1 MILYYTISGDVMESI
16 SVLHIVIAKTW
27 GGGEQYVY
35 DVCKEMRR
43 KGIDVFV
50 IVDETN
56 EKFKKKFSEVSNV
69 LTANLYFAAGMFGVS
84 NIIKYIKN
92 FNISIVNC
100 HSGHAM
106 LMCMLIKM
114 LVNIKLVMFKHNTI
128 AAKNDIY
135 HNWQRKCTDAF
146 ICVSQLVYDLQIDTI
161 DNKYKDKYYLVYN
174 GIDLEKLNKHG
185 IVEKDKDNF
194 IIGYAGRIAK
204 DKGINILIKAFE
216 KVLLKHNDITLNLA
230 GSDEKEYLKIIQK
243 YVKNNKLENKIR
255 YLGHVDD
262 MEKFYKRLN
271 LFVLPSVVKESFGL
285 VLCEAIYCGIPVI
298 TTDSGAQYEIIKNDD
313 LGYVVKAGDV
323 DALAEKIEY
332 VYSNKN
338 GENRNIDI
346 LKKYIENNFSISIC
360 VDKILSVY
368 KNIRN

>member
-1 MILYYTISGDVMESI
+1 MSGDVMGSI

-69 LTANLYFAAGMFGVS
+69 LTANLYFAAGIFSVS
-84 NIIKYIKN
+84 KIIKYIKA
-92 FNISIVNC
+92 FNISVVNC
-100 HSGHAM
+100 HSGHVM

-114 LVNIKLVMFKHNTI
+114 FTDIKLVMFKHNTI

-135 HNWQRKCTDAF
+135 HNWQRKYTDAF

-161 DNKYKDKYYLVYN
+161 DNKYKDKYYFVYN
-174 GIDLEKLNKHG
+174 GVDLEKLGKYG
-185 IVEKDKDNF
+185 AVAKDSNNF

-204 DKGINILIKAFE
+204 DKGIDILIKAFK
-216 KVLLKHNDITLNLA
+216 KVLQKHNDITLILA
-230 GSDEKEYLKIIQK
+230 GSDEKGYLKVIQE
-243 YVKNNKLENKIR
+243 YVKNNKLESKIQ
-255 YLGHVDD
+255 YLGHIND
-262 MEKFYKRLN
+262 MEKFYKSLN

-285 VLCEAIYCGIPVI
+285 VLCEAIYCGLPVI
-298 TTDSGAQYEIIKNDD
+298 TTDSGAQHEIIKNDD
-313 LGYVVKAGDV
+313 LGYVIKAGDV
-323 DALAEKIEY
+323 GALAEKIEY
-332 VYSNKN
+332 VYYNKN

-346 LKKYIENNFSISIC
+346 LKKYIEDNFSISIC
-360 VDKILSVY
+360 VDKILNVY